1 MSLIALLTD
10 FGIEDP
16 YVGQMKGVVY
26 SRCPGADIVDLTHGV
41 QAFNIHQGGFL
52 LACSLDFFPPGTVFI
67 AVIDPGVGSDRGIVL
82 AETRTCWILAPDNGL
97 LSQALDAGL
106 LKTCRRFLGN
116 PPSSTTFH
124 GRDIFA
130 PLGADLAEKQK
141 VPADFEAFDPQELVR
156 LYLPEPAACSTGVK
170 CVVLHRDHYG
180 NLVLNLDIDPWAGR
194 LQGARM
200 RIGGYEMV
208 LVAYYA
214 AIPEGC
220 LGLVTGSQGK
230 LEIAAREY
238 SAARLLGLA
247 PGDEALFSFMD

>member
-16 YVGQMKGVVY
+16 YVGQMKGVLY
-26 SRCPGADIVDLTHGV
+26 SHCPGADIVDLTHGV

-82 AETRTCWILAPDNGL
+82 AETRSCWILAPDNGL

-130 PLGADLAEKQK
+130 PLGAKLAEKQR

-156 LYLPEPAACSTGVK
+156 LYLPEPAVCSTGVK

-180 NLVLNLDIDPWAGR
+180 NLVLNLDIDSWAGR

-208 LVAYYA
+208 LVSYYA

-238 SAARLLGLA
+238 SAARLLGLD
-247 PGDEALFSFMD
+247 PGDEALFLFMD